1 MQGSQHSQRS
11 RVGRGMTT
19 APHFV
24 QQPDSS
30 SAGGASPAP
39 YVFEPLIDSETTAKM
54 LGGMHPKTLE
64 RKAREGAIPGHQI
77 FGSWYFRASEL
88 DEWLSS
94 NVRSNQ
100 ANNTRVN

>member
-1 MQGSQHSQRS
+1 
-11 RVGRGMTT
+11 
-19 APHFV
+19 
-24 QQPDSS
+24 
-30 SAGGASPAP
+30 
-39 YVFEPLIDSETTAKM
+39 M